1 MVEFDFVM
9 FLVSGIVGVAWDQK
23 IAWGILGVWAL
34 LRLLKV
40 F

>member
-1 MVEFDFVM
+1 MVQIDFAA
-9 FLVSGIVGVAWDQK
+9 FLVSGIVGVVWDQR
-23 IAWGILGVWAL
+23 IAWGIVGIWAL